1 MAESEEEVDVLVQ
14 RVVKDITNAF
24 KRNPNMYVCELALSF
39 VAQSFSLVYA
49 TCSDSRSKSP
59 GEHRAAAAAACL

>member
-24 KRNPNMYVCELALSF
+24 KKNPNM
-39 VAQSFSLVYA
+39 
-49 TCSDSRSKSP
+49 
-59 GEHRAAAAAACL
+59 